1 MLAAT
6 QLKEINNWRR
16 NWATTGGRKLSI
28 VGCDTEE
35 EVISKAIDKAHAPSV
50 LRALKTG
57 GNPTALPRAEVK
69 ELLINELPKALHA
82 SMSRID
88 FDNWNADL
96 CEKIKGIYYHKYKMT
111 DYTIGNAQKLLNMAI
126 KYTLSANIIDPDLDF
141 FKIAH
146 IPVDR
151 IIMKVATKKLGVAPL
166 KKAWSATDDMTELL
180 DYQSRLRHS
189 LSSDEF
195 PLLCEIKNW

>member
-1 MLAAT
+1 MLTST

-57 GNPTALPRAEVK
+57 GNPTALPRAKVK

-88 FDNWNADL
+88 FDNWNAEL
-96 CEKIKGIYYHKYKMT
+96 CEKIKDIYHNSNII
-111 DYTIGNAQKLLNMAI
+111 DYTLGNAQKLLNMTI
-126 KYTLSANIIDPDLDF
+126 KYIFSSDIINPELDF
-141 FKIAH
+141 FKVTH
-146 IPVDR
+146 IPIDR
-151 IIMKVATKKLGVAPL
+151 IIMKAAKKKLGVTPL
-166 KKAWSATDDMTELL
+166 AKAWSATDDKTELL
-180 DYQSRLRHS
+180 DYQSRLRDS
-189 LSSDEF
+189 LSSDAF
-195 PLLCEIKNW
+195 PLLWEIKNW

>member
-1 MLAAT
+1 MLTST

-166 KKAWSATDDMTELL
+166 EKAWSATDDMTELL
-180 DYQSRLRHS
+180 DYQSRLRDS

-195 PLLCEIKNW
+195 PLLWEIKNW

>member
-1 MLAAT
+1 MLT
-6 QLKEINNWRR
+6 TKQLKEINDWRR
-16 NWATTGGRKLSI
+16 NWATTGSRKLSI

-57 GNPTALPRAEVK
+57 GISTKAPRAEVK
-69 ELLINELPKALHA
+69 ELLINELSKALYA
-82 SMSRID
+82 SMSQKE
-88 FDNWNADL
+88 FDNWNAHL
-96 CEKIKGIYYHKYKMT
+96 CEKIKGIYHKYKIT
-111 DYTIGNAQKLLNMAI
+111 DYTLGNAQKLLNMAI

-141 FKIAH
+141 FKIAN

-151 IIMKVATKKLGVAPL
+151 IIMKAATKKLGVAPL
-166 KKAWSATDDMTELL
+166 EKAWSATDDMTELL
-180 DYQSRLRHS
+180 DYQSRLRDS

-195 PLLCEIKNW
+195 PLLWEIKNW